1 MAENRNGILLLIGA
15 FKLLKAA
22 LLTMT
27 GLAVLVLSPEGVAAR
42 LQGAVGF
49 VGVAPGGQLLG
60 RVTERLLSLNEKTAR
75 DLGALALVYAAV
87 FVTEGAGLLRRRRWA
102 EWLTVVVTAS
112 FIPFEIYELGVRF
125 GAGKVITLILN
136 AAIVFYLVVRRLR
149 ERRSAHKA
157 VTVRKD
163 G

>member
-1 MAENRNGILLLIGA
+1 VAENRDRLLLVIGA

-27 GLAVLVLSPEGVAAR
+27 GLAILLISPEGVAAR

-60 RVTERLLSLNEKTAR
+60 RLTERLLSLDEKTAR
-75 DLGALALVYAAV
+75 YLGALALVYAAV
-87 FVTEGAGLLRRRRWA
+87 FVTEGAGLILRRRWA

-112 FIPFEIYELGVRF
+112 FIPFEIYELCVRF

-149 ERRSAHKA
+149 ERRSAHSA